1 MKWELLLSL
10 LLLGGSIT
18 LLLASVLSPPYY
30 SASSRGN
37 IRPSPSP
44 RLKGLASSSSSSS
57 FLVTDPSSSSG
68 DGPRSNIYDVSG
80 AARPTIASDPVEA
93 SKQQASLVKQLSTLE
108 NSYRAISFQKASL
121 AQQRHAILSKID
133 KYQHVRLR
141 DAPSLDEEDEDESA
155 TTHRAPAVPYRSLA
169 KRAESAPKA
178 SCPKLYD
185 NQPNTVD
192 DDAACRRLPPQLEK
206 DDGDALNFKV
216 YVYDLPSKFNRD
228 MSKKYKRCA
237 TDQYGTEVFFHEA
250 LLSSTLRTR
259 DPDKADFFFV
269 PVYGECF
276 LWQYE
281 MLRHEGREK
290 SFGLTNDLYLDALRI
305 VREQHPH
312 WNRTNGADHIFS
324 FPGARG
330 PTIFSEWEKHIKQSI
345 YLTPEGD
352 RKAHY
357 FNTWKDIVV
366 PGLEASPIFYLPKE
380 RERLLAR
387 EGKPRKY
394 LAYFRGTIDHRE
406 GWAYSRGLRPRL
418 KKLLNA
424 SDIIYDTKHSTCDRQ
439 CYHNEMAESVF
450 CLNPLGWTPW
460 TLRFYQAVMT
470 RCIPVVIADDIEF
483 PYENEIDYSKFAVKI
498 RERDVDNIVEFMRN
512 MPEAEK
518 EARRREMDR
527 IWLMFSY
534 QRPPV
539 PGDAFHATMREIGR
553 KRVSFRTG
561 PLHEWS

>member
-1 MKWELLLSL
+1 MP
-10 LLLGGSIT
+10 I
-18 LLLASVLSPPYY
+18 
-30 SASSRGN
+30 
-37 IRPSPSP
+37 
-44 RLKGLASSSSSSS
+44 
-57 FLVTDPSSSSG
+57 
-68 DGPRSNIYDVSG
+68 
-80 AARPTIASDPVEA
+80 
-93 SKQQASLVKQLSTLE
+93 
-108 NSYRAISFQKASL
+108 
-121 AQQRHAILSKID
+121 
-133 KYQHVRLR
+133 
-141 DAPSLDEEDEDESA
+141 
-155 TTHRAPAVPYRSLA
+155 
-169 KRAESAPKA
+169 
-178 SCPKLYD
+178 
-185 NQPNTVD
+185 
-192 DDAACRRLPPQLEK
+192 
-206 DDGDALNFKV
+206 
-216 YVYDLPSKFNRD
+216 
-228 MSKKYKRCA
+228 
-237 TDQYGTEVFFHEA
+237 
-250 LLSSTLRTR
+250 
-259 DPDKADFFFV
+259 
-269 PVYGECF
+269 YGECF

-290 SFGLTNDLYLDALRI
+290 SFGLTNELYLDALRI
-305 VREQHPH
+305 VREQHPW
-312 WNRTNGADHIFS
+312 WNRTSGADHIFS

-330 PTIFSEWEKHIKQSI
+330 PTIFSEWQKHIKQSI

-380 RERLLAR
+380 RDRLVAK

-418 KKLLNA
+418 KKIFANA
-424 SDIIYDTKHSTCDRQ
+424 TDIIYDTKHSTCDRQ
-439 CYHNEMAESVF
+439 CYHNEMADSVF

-498 RERDVDNIVEFMRN
+498 RERDVDNIVEYMRN

-527 IWLMFSY
+527 IWLMFTY

-539 PGDAFHATMREIGR
+539 QGDAFYATMREVGR
-553 KRVSFRTG
+553 KRVAFKSG
-561 PLHEWS
+561 SLHEW